1 MSHKFREIEQI
12 FEAYPHL
19 NFVLV
24 GDSGQEDPV
33 IYREVVK
40 RFPGRVLAIYIRDVQ
55 LPERKKIAVEVS
67 QTLTEHKI
75 EMIIVSDTVEA
86 AKHAADSGLIFTE
99 AIPAIE
105 QDKKEDKGQEE
116 GKVEASVMGG

>member
-1 MSHKFREIEQI
+1 MSHKFKEIEQI

-40 RFPGRVLAIYIRDVQ
+40 RFPGRVLSIYIRDVQ

-67 QTLTEHKI
+67 HSLTEHKV

-86 AKHAADSGLIFTE
+86 AKHAAERGLIFTE
-99 AIPAIE
+99 AIPVIE
-105 QDKKEDKGQEE
+105 QDKREDQGVAE
-116 GKVEASVMGG
+116 GKVEPTVMSG